1 MAKAKRTQ
9 KLKGK
14 RADVKGLP
22 GGKGRAQPRKAKAR
36 RR

>member
-9 KLKGK
+9 KLGKGK
-14 RADVKGLP
+14 KADVKGLP
-22 GGKGRAQPRKAKAR
+22 GGKKAQARKAR